1 MVACVHCAQVLRAAT
16 DHGVEMLDRRGGQEE
31 RVRVLVAQVATFEA
45 SVLRVVSGAAELA
58 IVSAPGLPARFLHRR
73 RATIVPLSAD
83 DRVDGTLLAV
93 PGAHGR
99 VREDV
104 LHFLQ
109 AVVPLAPPRRAT
121 PQQRRDAVRVDLVRP
136 VAMVPEGFRVG
147 WLNGFTRNVSAAGV
161 LVAGAEALEAGDRL
175 RLRFELDSE
184 EDLIDLLARVVRAD
198 DAWGLR
204 GLRLE
209 RLGDRERER
218 IVRFVFA
225 RQRRAMAELRSW
237 SAGA

>member
-1 MVACVHCAQVLRAAT
+1 MIGL
-16 DHGVEMLDRRGGQEE
+16 RRGGQE
-31 RVRVLVAQVATFEA
+31 RVRVLVPQVATFEA
-45 SVLRVVSGAAELA
+45 MVVRAVSGAAELEIA
-58 IVSAPGLPARFLHRR
+58 SAAGVPARFLHRR
-73 RATIVPLSAD
+73 RATIVPLTGD

-99 VREDV
+99 VREDL

-109 AVVPLAPPRRAT
+109 AVVPLAPPRRE
-121 PQQRRDAVRVDLVRP
+121 PQRRDAARIDLVRP
-136 VAMVPEGFRVG
+136 VAMIPEGFRVG
-147 WLNGFTRNVSAAGV
+147 WLNGFTRNVSAGGV
-161 LVAGAEALEAGDRL
+161 LVAGAEALGEGDRL

-198 DAWGLR
+198 ETWGLR

-209 RLGDRERER
+209 RLSDGERER

-225 RQRRAMAELRSW
+225 RQRRALAELRSR
-237 SAGA
+237 SA

>member
-1 MVACVHCAQVLRAAT
+1 MIGLR
-16 DHGVEMLDRRGGQEE
+16 RGQEE
-31 RVRVLVAQVATFEA
+31 RVRVLVPQVATLEA
-45 SVLRVVSGAAELA
+45 VVVRAVAGAAELGVTGA
-58 IVSAPGLPARFLHRR
+58 EPRVPARFLHRR
-73 RATIVPLSAD
+73 KATIVPVAGD
-83 DRVDGTLLAV
+83 GRVDGTLLAV

-109 AVVPLAPPRRAT
+109 AVVPLAPPR
-121 PQQRRDAVRVDLVRP
+121 PPQRRDDVRIDLVRP
-136 VAMVPEGFRVG
+136 VAMIPAGFKVG
-147 WLNGFTRNVSAAGV
+147 WLNGFTRNVSAGGV
-161 LVAGAEALEAGDRL
+161 LVAGADALHEGDRL

-198 DAWGLR
+198 EDWGLR

-209 RLGDRERER
+209 GLGERDRER

-225 RQRRAMAELRSW
+225 RQRRALAELRSRT
-237 SAGA
+237 A